1 VSIVDD
7 ATKRPAHMLAPK
19 HARRQAIIKEVY
31 VSLIGWAW
39 IAFCLAAAYFL
50 LKAVFFH
57 GSWWTFFWT
66 SVAAWLLYQVG
77 LYYQLEK
84 ERGG

>member
-1 VSIVDD
+1 
-7 ATKRPAHMLAPK
+7 MLDPK
-19 HARRQAIIKEVY
+19 YARRQAIIKEAY
-31 VSLIGWAW
+31 VGLIGWAW
-39 IAFCLAAAYFL
+39 IGIGLAAAYFL

-57 GSWWTFFWT
+57 GSWWSFIGA
-66 SVAAWLLYQVG
+66 SVGAWLLYRVA